1 MRETFPPIY
10 VLRHGET
17 EWNREG
23 RLQGHL
29 DSPLTALGRGQAAGQ
44 NAILR
49 RHLPEGATA
58 ISSDSGRS
66 VETARRALEG
76 LDLPLRYDPRLRE
89 VALGDW
95 QGLTI
100 AEVERGWG
108 FLTEGRD
115 PFDWKFDAPGG
126 ESLAVFAAR
135 ARAVL
140 DGSDGAHGDLH
151 PWPDIAGAALHRA
164 GPAAGGAGRAAG
176 RAGGGACGGERRG
189 AGADG
194 LSHRRQPRLRPCQRK
209 TGGL

>member
-1 MRETFPPIY
+1 
-10 VLRHGET
+10 
-17 EWNREG
+17 
-23 RLQGHL
+23 LQGHL
-29 DSPLTALGRGQAAGQ
+29 DSPLTALGRGRP
-44 NAILR
+44 R
-49 RHLPEGATA
+49 RRTRSCGVTCPKAPTA

-76 LDLPLRYDPRLRE
+76 LNLPLRYDPRLRE

-140 DGSDGAHGDLH
+140 EGLT
-151 PWPDIAGAALHRA
+151 
-164 GPAAGGAGRAAG
+164 GPTVISSPMA
-176 RAGGGACGGERRG
+176 
-189 AGADG
+189 
-194 LSHRRQPRLRPCQRK
+194 
-209 TGGL
+209 